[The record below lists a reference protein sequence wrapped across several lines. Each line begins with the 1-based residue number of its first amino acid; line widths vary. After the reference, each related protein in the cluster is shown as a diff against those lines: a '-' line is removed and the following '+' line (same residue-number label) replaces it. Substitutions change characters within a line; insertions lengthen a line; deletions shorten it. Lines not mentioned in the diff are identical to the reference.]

1 MVRRHRQHSKGV
13 FTRVAISWSMAMLA
27 GCVIVMINPLGR
39 VTLEQV
45 ILRSSCVLGMLMSR
59 ELFRIEMSE
68 GKPICYNL
76 AVLFACTGVLIFLT
90 ETDSVMIVTDAPFA
104 GFYLNQYGNAI
115 YNMLLLFCASFLV
128 AQTLLTRSSP
138 LGKYFI
144 AGMLSVGSSVV
155 LYYPVI
161 DNPRYAYAVP
171 DVLDFVLIENAQK
184 ELRKK
189 SISGPEAESIARQIS
204 LPRWNGFSRIGE
216 LSYGESLE
224 RVKEILP
231 YTKGSNYANLI
242 HAPLRLIGLR
252 MNLLAGC
259 MLLFLIL
266 VNLVKDPPQGAYRD
280 KLNLAFFAYMVF
292 EIAHGFVFRDIIE
305 WDVFLRIDAIGK
317 IVTALLV
324 LMLVSIEFRRYRF
337 LAEGVG
343 IYYET
348 LLVTNPRGVTRWRD
362 GLDRLVLR
370 EFFRTDSLDRR
381 FLQKSEKGES
391 GNRNNSVLFR
401 KNT

>member
-1 MVRRHRQHSKGV
+1 
-13 FTRVAISWSMAMLA
+13 MLA

-161 DNPRYAYAVP
+161 DKLHHICYRDICYTDMVNRSITYVT
-171 DVLDFVLIENAQK
+171 K
-184 ELRKK
+184 RSLRKMHRLQGGALW
-189 SISGPEAESIARQIS
+189 INAESVFPPFEGTCVVNQSQRFAVLLASLGDGFTTGYIDIHHRISNGPALVPGHPVDSHARSQRALNGS
-204 LPRWNGFSRIGE
+204 YVRSVNSFWNTDTPNGE
-216 LSYGESLE
+216 LLPSNGSSVAWGLTLFPPSGRSTASSSTTSYGATNDV
-224 RVKEILP
+224 RTIDRCIRRLP
-231 YTKGSNYANLI
+231 LQTQKYFTNCF
-242 HAPLRLIGLR
+242 
-252 MNLLAGC
+252 LLC
-259 MLLFLIL
+259 S
-266 VNLVKDPPQGAYRD
+266 
-280 KLNLAFFAYMVF
+280 
-292 EIAHGFVFRDIIE
+292 
-305 WDVFLRIDAIGK
+305 
-317 IVTALLV
+317 
-324 LMLVSIEFRRYRF
+324 SIY
-337 LAEGVG
+337 
-343 IYYET
+343 
-348 LLVTNPRGVTRWRD
+348 
-362 GLDRLVLR
+362 
-370 EFFRTDSLDRR
+370 
-381 FLQKSEKGES
+381 
-391 GNRNNSVLFR
+391 
-401 KNT
+401 